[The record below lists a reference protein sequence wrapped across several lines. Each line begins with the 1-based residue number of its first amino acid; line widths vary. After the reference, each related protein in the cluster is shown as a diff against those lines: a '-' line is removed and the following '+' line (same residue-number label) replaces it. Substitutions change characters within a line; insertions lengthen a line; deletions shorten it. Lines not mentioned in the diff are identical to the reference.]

1 MTALN
6 WTEIILGAMTQLGCC
21 GWFVNRRRYK
31 LDVSTEFVSKFRKL
45 IVEPLEAEVD
55 KLRTE
60 VKELR
65 DAIEGIYDCPY
76 RDGCPVR
83 DRCSAT
89 RSMSSST
96 DLRTTESRMTEAK
109 DSVMVEMRD
118 TLKEV
123 TVITIDR
130 NEVGDTLKV
139 STVTDRER
147 VRDRSAVRA
156 QETRVEVRV
165 DTVYVERR
173 DSVMVQETLR
183 QAQGDSG
190 GRASALVQALKWVFW
205 IIVSIT
211 VLFIILKYRRF
222 RLWQR

>member
-1 MTALN
+1 
-6 WTEIILGAMTQLGCC
+6 
-21 GWFVNRRRYK
+21 
-31 LDVSTEFVSKFRKL
+31 
-45 IVEPLEAEVD
+45 
-55 KLRTE
+55 
-60 VKELR
+60 
-65 DAIEGIYDCPY
+65 
-76 RDGCPVR
+76 
-83 DRCSAT
+83 
-89 RSMSSST
+89 
-96 DLRTTESRMTEAK
+96 MTEAK
-109 DSVMVEMRD
+109 DSVVVEMRD

-190 GRASALVQALKWVFW
+190 GRASALVSALKWVFW
-205 IIVSIT
+205 IIVSVT
-211 VLFIILKYRRF
+211 VLFIILKLTIR
-222 RLWQR
+222 